1 MSLTPPA
8 RRSRARLRPTVA
20 GAVLLSLVS
29 AAGGCETDGQP
40 AAAAS
45 PEARAASVPVHTSE
59 YATLGYRIEW
69 RGFPTMFAGERVRF
83 AEVLGDL
90 VMVQDTAGVVSAIEV
105 RSGERRWSD
114 QPAQRLTKYTGM
126 TREGNRVIVAS
137 ESEVFFYDSETG
149 NLLDKQRLERVV
161 NTRPMKIG
169 EVLVFGCSDGQVL
182 GHLTVNGFRLWGSG
196 LDGAITADP
205 VRFGDTD
212 AVALVSSRGEILVT
226 DGRTGNGMGRARIFG
241 GPGAPLAASDS
252 SLFIASVD
260 HSLYA
265 FSRDRAAQLWRHRTE
280 EPLRRAPAFYEG
292 RVYCDL
298 GGPGLTA
305 FDSGSG
311 SILWQNK
318 NVRGEV
324 VAMRKGRLVVWDN
337 ATSTATL
344 VDPARGETI
353 ESVKLDRIVHL
364 RADQFVDGPLYAVSA
379 NGVVA
384 KLVTRN

>member
-8 RRSRARLRPTVA
+8 RRSRARLFSPVA

-29 AAGGCETDGQP
+29 VAGGCETDGQP
-40 AAAAS
+40 AAATS

-126 TREGNRVIVAS
+126 TRDGNRVIVAS

-196 LDGAITADP
+196 LDGAINADP

-241 GPGAPLAASDS
+241 GPGAPMAASDS

-265 FSRDRAAQLWRHRTE
+265 FSRDRALLLWRHRTE

-298 GGPGLTA
+298 GWGHR
-305 FDSGSG
+305 
-311 SILWQNK
+311 
-318 NVRGEV
+318 VRQRLGQHP
-324 VAMRKGRLVVWDN
+324 VAEQERPRRRRRHAAAARRLGQRD
-337 ATSTATL
+337 STATSRR
-344 VDPARGETI
+344 PARGETI

-364 RADQFVDGPLYAVSA
+364 QGRPVCRWTAPMLSA
-379 NGVVA
+379 PTASSPNS
-384 KLVTRN
+384 